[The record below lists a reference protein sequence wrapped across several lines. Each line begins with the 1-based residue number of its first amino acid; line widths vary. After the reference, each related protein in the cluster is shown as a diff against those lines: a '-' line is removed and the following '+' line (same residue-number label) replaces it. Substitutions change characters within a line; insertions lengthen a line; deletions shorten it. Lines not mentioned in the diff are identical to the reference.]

1 MRKSSIYML
10 LAAIGLGLFAVF
22 LARAF
27 LDRSA
32 DQVATAGGT
41 SIATVEVVVAAAPI
55 EFGERIT
62 PEKLKLVQWPASSLP
77 TGSFS
82 RIVDAV
88 DEGKRVALRALEPNE
103 LVLATALSGQ
113 GGRLST
119 SPLLGETM
127 RAVAIPV
134 SETAAA
140 AGFLVPG
147 DRVDVFLTR
156 RGDNEELPYTDLV
169 VQGARVLAV
178 GQSADAGKTKA
189 EVTKSATIEV
199 TPLQAQKLSLAQNV
213 GTLSVALRN
222 LTDESRVRL
231 ETAQLRDLNDGT
243 VTRILRR
250 PSSGGG
256 GAIAAAP
263 AAPGSTAPRRP
274 EGPSVEILRGGKQG
288 TSSSYY
294 GVPR

>member
-10 LAAIGLGLFAVF
+10 VAAVGLGLFAVF

-32 DQVATAGGT
+32 QTAAPGTAISTVA
-41 SIATVEVVVAAAPI
+41 VVVAAAPI
-55 EFGERIT
+55 EFGETIT
-62 PEKLKLVQWPASSLP
+62 AEKLKLVQWPAGSLP
-77 TGSFS
+77 AGTFN
-82 RIVDAV
+82 RVLDAV
-88 DEGKRVALRALEPNE
+88 DEGKRVALRAIEPNE
-103 LVLATALSGQ
+103 LITARALSGT

-119 SPLLGETM
+119 SPLLGDTM

-134 SETAAA
+134 SETAGA

-178 GQSADAGKTKA
+178 GQNADAGKTKA
-189 EVTKSATIEV
+189 NVTKSTTLEV

-250 PSSGGG
+250 PSARVTEDAG
-256 GAIAAAP
+256 P
-263 AAPGSTAPRRP
+263 ATPGVIRP
-274 EGPSVEILRGGKQG
+274 VGPSVEIFRGGQKG
-288 TSSSYY
+288 TTSSTY